1 MGPVYTA
8 MALNIRSQEAN
19 ALAAEVSALAGE
31 TKTDAVI
38 HALRERRDRL
48 LLLQQAGM
56 PAPES
61 LVDRLTA
68 VAARFDQLPCLDPR
82 GADEILG
89 YDADG
94 LPQG

>member
-1 MGPVYTA
+1 

-48 LLLQQAGM
+48 LLLRETGM
-56 PAPES
+56 QAPES
-61 LVDRLTA
+61 LVGRLTA
-68 VAARFDQLPCLDPR
+68 IAARFDQLPCLDPR
-82 GADEILG
+82 GSDEILG
-89 YDADG
+89 YDVDG

>member
-1 MGPVYTA
+1 

-38 HALRERRDRL
+38 QALRERRDRL
-48 LLLQQAGM
+48 LLLRETGM
-56 PAPES
+56 QAPES

-68 VAARFDQLPCLDPR
+68 IAARFDQLPCLDSR
-82 GADEILG
+82 GVDEILG
-89 YDADG
+89 YGPDG

>member
-1 MGPVYTA
+1 MSVYTA

-48 LLLQQAGM
+48 LLLQEAGL
-56 PAPES
+56 PSPES

-68 VAARFDQLPCLDPR
+68 LPARFDHLPCLDPR
-82 GADEILG
+82 GANEILG
-89 YDADG
+89 YDANG